1 VATIRE
7 SLGTTMLPSKRK
19 LRISFALSPKLA
31 GELDGYAE
39 SFDVSR
45 SAFVEEALQ
54 VYLKEL
60 GKHYKPATKKRFEN
74 RDALVA

>member
-1 VATIRE
+1 
-7 SLGTTMLPSKRK
+7 MLPSERK

-31 GELDGYAE
+31 GELDEYAE

-60 GKHYKPATKKRFEN
+60 GKHYKPSAKKRFEN
-74 RDALVA
+74 QQALAA